1 MQDRIEGKCA
11 SELNDWWSAAK
22 ATQTP
27 GTIILTTSELGE
39 EASVL
44 LSPEDASRLGRFLL
58 AAAGFDANKLE
69 AERDELRARVSLP
82 EPSADLV
89 EELARVGWD
98 AEAAAIRETGVARCS
113 WLEASEGSYYRTGI
127 RAVISALASKGVEA
141 LPSIEQIEDRIINDF
156 GKVCPVQQTP
166 AVETTLEE
174 VRVHITPILTA
185 KDAEIAALH
194 ASVAELEARLS
205 AIDSAALEEELSTT
219 RATLAVERAKLA
231 DTRAALAGFAQVHTQ
246 AIEDAGAMVARA
258 TELDALVFAIGCAAE
273 SYEVAADAVTA
284 AHAMVN
290 ARPGVIGPSAG
301 TLDERKRDLAAAEAL
316 RVERLDALLR
326 LAKGDKAESEG
337 K

>member
-1 MQDRIEGKCA
+1 MQDRKGKCA
-11 SELNDWWSAAK
+11 SGLNDWWSAAK

-44 LSPEDASRLGRFLL
+44 LSPEDASHLGRFLL
-58 AAAGFDANKLE
+58 AAAGLDVDKLE

-174 VRVHITPILTA
+174 VRVHLTPILTA

-194 ASVAELEARLS
+194 ASVVE
-205 AIDSAALEEELSTT
+205 LEEELSTT
-219 RATLAVERAKLA
+219 RASLAVERMKLA
-231 DTRAALAGFAQVHTQ
+231 DARAALAAFAREHTQ
-246 AIEDAGAMVARA
+246 AIEDAGATVARA

-290 ARPGVIGPSAG
+290 ARPGVLGADAG
-301 TLDERKRDLAAAEAL
+301 TLDDRERDLATAEAR
-316 RVERLDALLR
+316 RVERLDTLLQ
-326 LAKGDKAESEG
+326 LAKGDKAESDGER
-337 K
+337 